1 MYYFTILRNT
11 MILKKNQY
19 VINKK
24 MPQWGLGKVI
34 NIINQELTEVFFEHS
49 GYHKFYRKNNPLSES
64 ELLEHQSTIF
74 ENLSAGDLEEDKKGS
89 FQNLALSQENFVQEF
104 PQGFSDPKYIQRER
118 THKEEAHALAAELL
132 DQKKLEKLIQ
142 AKAFEEISANVL
154 KVTNKLTLLL
164 PNEKTALREG
174 LKEEAVQEEFALSL
188 FALLYGSDE
197 MESRFDEWA
206 KTLKSID
213 IDKWTTATYFLFLV
227 FPQKYMFVKPNIT
240 QAVATMSAFNIA
252 FTPRINWRT
261 YERILRFSDY
271 TKQKL
276 HALEP
281 KDMIDIQSFMW
292 SIMAYE
298 K

>member
-1 MYYFTILRNT
+1 
-11 MILKKNQY
+11 MILTKNQY

-64 ELLEHQSTIF
+64 ELVENESTIF

-89 FQNLALSQENFVQEF
+89 FQNLALSQENFIQEF

-118 THKEEAHALAAELL
+118 SNKEDGHTLAFELL
-132 DQKKLEKLIQ
+132 GQKKLKQLIE
-142 AKAFEEISANVL
+142 AKSFEEISANVL

-174 LKEEAVQEEFALSL
+174 LKDEAAQEKFALGL
-188 FALLYGSDE
+188 FSLLYGDDE
-197 MESRFDEWA
+197 MESRFEQWTQ
-206 KTLKSID
+206 TLKSID

-227 FPQKYMFVKPNIT
+227 FPEKYMFVKPNIT

-261 YERILRFSDY
+261 YERILRFSEY

-281 KDMIDIQSFMW
+281 KDMIDIQSFMC
-292 SIMAYE
+292 SITAYE